1 MVGHVD
7 AEPQGDTVVDTSNE
21 AIGNQWDPNPKSRAK
36 ARVVIEIEV
45 ARKRIVR
52 VDTRPTENEV
62 GFQLDR
68 IMRVIAGLLDDRFCA
83 TRP

>member
-1 MVGHVD
+1 VSHVD
-7 AEPQGDTVVDTSNE
+7 TEPQGDTIVDALDE
-21 AIGNQWDPNPKSRAK
+21 AIGNQWDPNPKSWAK
-36 ARVVIEIEV
+36 ACVAIEIEV
-45 ARKRIVR
+45 AWKRIIR

-68 IMRVIAGLLDDRFCA
+68 IVRVIAGLLDDRFSA